1 MKTIRAILLDLD
13 GTLLSSE
20 LSVSPENTQ
29 ALSDVLQKGIRVFLA
44 SGRPSQAIVKFVN
57 LLSLEGIVLASNG
70 GCVVDVNNH
79 QVIFAFEMSRELVH
93 RIIEIAFACGASP
106 CVYSPTEWYVARIDS
121 NVEIEMKRSGL
132 VPKIVN
138 LYSLAPPLIK
148 VLIVGD
154 NATLE
159 CCEKQLASNNDGLK
173 YFYTYPEYL
182 EVMPANVSKGRARDA
197 MLEHLSILPESVL
210 AIGDG
215 VNDLELL
222 EGIGVSVAMSNAH
235 ENIKQMA
242 DYVTLSN
249 NDHGVAVA
257 IKALVLDDREAFREL
272 LPKIA

>member
-1 MKTIRAILLDLD
+1 MKTIKAILLDLD
-13 GTLLSSE
+13 GTLLSSD
-20 LSVSPENTQ
+20 LSVSPENGRV
-29 ALSDVLQKGIRVFLA
+29 LSEVLQNDIRVFLA
-44 SGRPSQAIVKFVN
+44 SGRPSQAIAKFVN
-57 LLSLEGIVLASNG
+57 LFSLDTIVLASNG

-79 QVIFAFEMSRELVH
+79 EVIFAFEMSGELVH
-93 RIIEIAFACGASP
+93 RVVEIAFTCGASP

-132 VPKIVN
+132 TPKVVD
-138 LYSLAPPLIK
+138 LYSLTLPLIK

-154 NATLE
+154 NAALE
-159 CCEKQLASNNDGLK
+159 CCEKQIASNNEGLK

-182 EVMPANVSKGRARDA
+182 EVMPTNVSKGRARDA
-197 MLEHLSILPESVL
+197 MLDYLGILPESVL

-222 EGIGVSVAMSNAH
+222 EGVGVSVAMSNAH
-235 ENIKQMA
+235 ESIKRMS
-242 DYVTLSN
+242 DYTTLSN

-257 IKALVLDDREAFREL
+257 IRALVLNDRSAFRKL